1 MIITIILDI
10 LGTNKLVDKC
20 FLEIDFFMFTNL
32 LIDLLNHFSENSV
45 IDRQSLK
52 CLNVPNEFETNGTP
66 NPMVFMELLQTSV
79 AEGVSTVD
87 KDTWQVAGEVVLFFA

>member
-45 IDRQSLK
+45 IDR
-52 CLNVPNEFETNGTP
+52 
-66 NPMVFMELLQTSV
+66 
-79 AEGVSTVD
+79 
-87 KDTWQVAGEVVLFFA
+87 